1 MILAEESPVAQNA
14 PAVDSIPK
22 RLIASSLT
30 RGGELERPGRPR
42 SDMAAI
48 VPIKRGRSAAR
59 APRAWVELGVSE
71 RVRVRDPR

>member
-30 RGGELERPGRPR
+30 RGGELERPGRPEKE
-42 SDMAAI
+42 S
-48 VPIKRGRSAAR
+48 
-59 APRAWVELGVSE
+59 VERDDAGE
-71 RVRVRDPR
+71 REQVEDVRR